1 MQERGIILMSF
12 LRKFDRVISNL
23 AHSQA
28 MIFERSIEE
37 GIPSRIFIKS
47 FMLST
52 EARRLD
58 ELSLEMAGLSEIE
71 IFDSIK
77 KRTRTKNGVF
87 LSYPIMHFIGYFY
100 RSAVYLSG
108 YSSKQIYEKI
118 PVDFL
123 IRNYDVLH
131 SFAIEEAVRE
141 SFEILK
147 IEKYDLYK
155 RFKEI
160 YSRED

>member
-1 MQERGIILMSF
+1 MSF
-12 LRKFDRVISNL
+12 LRKFDKVISNL

-28 MIFERSIEE
+28 MIFERSVED
-37 GIPSRIFIKS
+37 GVSSKMFIKC
-47 FMLST
+47 FMLSN
-52 EARRLD
+52 EARKLD

-71 IFDSIK
+71 IFESIK
-77 KRTRTKNGVF
+77 KKIKTKRGHL
-87 LSYPIMHFIGYFY
+87 LSYPMMHFIGYFY

-108 YSSKQIYEKI
+108 YSSKHIYEKI

-123 IRNYDVLH
+123 IKNYKVLH

-160 YSRED
+160 YGHFE

>member
-1 MQERGIILMSF
+1 MNF
-12 LRKFDRVISNL
+12 LKKFDRVISNL

-28 MIFERSIEE
+28 MIFERSIDE
-37 GIPSRIFIKS
+37 GIPSRLFVKS
-47 FMLST
+47 FMLSN

-58 ELSLEMAGLSEIE
+58 ELSLEMAGLTEIE
-71 IFDSIK
+71 IFESVKMKIK
-77 KRTRTKNGVF
+77 TKRGIF
-87 LSYPIMHFIGYFY
+87 LPYPIMHFIGYFY
-100 RSAVYLSG
+100 RAAVYLSG
-108 YSSKQIYEKI
+108 YSSREIYEKI

-123 IRNYDVLH
+123 IRNYEVLH
-131 SFAIEEAVRE
+131 SFAIEEAIRE

-160 YSRED
+160 YGRFE